1 MKSLFIT
8 IGLDRMKNMDV
19 VTLYHS
25 LITYTKRYTS
35 NTDLLK
41 AVAKLELNKSKS
53 EVLHPKQRKQPLTAE
68 ITKLRAAND
77 KLIVA
82 IQYQLKALRNAGFEE
97 EKSTLSKWEKSF
109 AKELKSYKRK
119 LIQEK
124 EVIHYTLKRWAQ
136 NDEYIADF
144 KMLGLTRYIDRL
156 KQTDDRI
163 DELLAKQKAILS
175 TRPAPNTTIPTK
187 EKLIS
192 EIRFFLRTIEMH
204 LLIDPELNEKN
215 VVDMINVLLKEYRAQ
230 LRNTTTRRIKRNA
243 KKMSENK
250 NLPPSI

>member
-82 IQYQLKALRNAGFEE
+82 IQYQLKALHNAGFEE

-124 EVIHYTLKRWAQ
+124 EVIHYTLNRWAQ
-136 NDEYIADF
+136 RENNKADF
-144 KMLGLTRYIDRL
+144 KLLGLTRYIDRL
-156 KQTDDRI
+156 NQTDVQI
-163 DELLAKQKAILS
+163 NALLAKQKAILS

-243 KKMSENK
+243 KKSNDILNSTK
-250 NLPPSI
+250 T